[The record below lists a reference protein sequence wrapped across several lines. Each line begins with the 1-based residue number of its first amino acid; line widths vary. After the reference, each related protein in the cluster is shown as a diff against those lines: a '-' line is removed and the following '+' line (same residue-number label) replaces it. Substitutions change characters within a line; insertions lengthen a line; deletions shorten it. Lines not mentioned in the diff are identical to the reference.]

1 MNGRDKP
8 NRSPADLAVPPPPVL
23 LMLCLISTVWGCCD
37 DGVGEEE
44 AEADRTLLDP
54 EEGRFL
60 RCGGLGVT
68 LCLLLSDSSNVLLIG
83 VVMAVSNVSA
93 GETSWG
99 AVRCDVLEDEEV

>member
-1 MNGRDKP
+1 MNGRDMP
-8 NRSPADLAVPPPPVL
+8 NRSPADLAAPPPPVL
-23 LMLCLISTVWGCCD
+23 LILCLISTVWGCCD
-37 DGVGEEE
+37 DGAGEEE
-44 AEADRTLLDP
+44 EDRTLLDP

-60 RCGGLGVT
+60 RCGGGLGVT

-93 GETSWG
+93 GETSCG